1 MLQTFWYMIK
11 LSVVIVGV
19 VWLLSLDGQVVM
31 EWDVYRVTAHTGFFL
46 FLIALVVLVVAWVT
60 RGAIWLESIPKLWRI
75 YRGEKRREQGHVAIL
90 RGLTALS
97 AGDAKIAEYQAHRAQ
112 KLSPAEDGLAQLLS
126 AHAARMNGRTREA
139 EERFH
144 VLAKNK
150 ETALL
155 GYQGLIKTAYEQ
167 GQEEKALA
175 LAYQA
180 YNKNHKNKDF
190 LPRIYEMECESRAW
204 LAALKTL
211 NRIEKTNVMEKD
223 KVKRDRAALL
233 TQIGLDAKQIG
244 QYTLSSEKFA
254 AALKA
259 CPEFLPAALELAAY
273 YAHHKDNSRLK
284 RLIETQWRHAPH
296 PDLVAHWMRLL
307 SDRKA
312 QKPNARLDWIKRLA
326 AQNHDHIES
335 LIAIAKIAMEDG
347 LWGEAR
353 AYLLKAEAQKPRA
366 TIYRMLE
373 EIAHPLKV
381 SAVLN
386 TFWADKGIDAPAD
399 PAWMCENTGRVYAE
413 WQIMTPPHNFN
424 SIKWRAP
431 RRLQITGVTSPYGT
445 SNTLNLENFIDR

>member
-46 FLIALVVLVVAWVT
+46 FLIALVVLVVTWVT
-60 RGAIWLESIPKLWRI
+60 RGAIWFESIPKLWRI

-180 YNKNHKNKDF
+180 YNKNHKNKDL

-211 NRIEKTNVMEKD
+211 NRIEKTNVMEKT
-223 KVKRDRAALL
+223 K
-233 TQIGLDAKQIG
+233 
-244 QYTLSSEKFA
+244 
-254 AALKA
+254 
-259 CPEFLPAALELAAY
+259 
-273 YAHHKDNSRLK
+273 
-284 RLIETQWRHAPH
+284 
-296 PDLVAHWMRLL
+296 
-307 SDRKA
+307 
-312 QKPNARLDWIKRLA
+312 
-326 AQNHDHIES
+326 
-335 LIAIAKIAMEDG
+335 
-347 LWGEAR
+347 
-353 AYLLKAEAQKPRA
+353 
-366 TIYRMLE
+366 
-373 EIAHPLKV
+373 
-381 SAVLN
+381 
-386 TFWADKGIDAPAD
+386 
-399 PAWMCENTGRVYAE
+399 
-413 WQIMTPPHNFN
+413 
-424 SIKWRAP
+424 
-431 RRLQITGVTSPYGT
+431 
-445 SNTLNLENFIDR
+445 